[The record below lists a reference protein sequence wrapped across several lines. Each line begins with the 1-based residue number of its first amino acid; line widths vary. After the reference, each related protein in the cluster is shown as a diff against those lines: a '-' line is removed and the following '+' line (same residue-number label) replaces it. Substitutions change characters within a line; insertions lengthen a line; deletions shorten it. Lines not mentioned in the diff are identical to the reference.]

1 MENAFPLSTQETL
14 RGTPPTPKGVSRANG
29 WLASALA
36 AIPTASRLKPV
47 AYSFADQALAVGGG
61 FLVNVALARTQTKQ
75 EYGMF
80 ALSYSFYVFLTSIHN
95 STILEPYTVYGSGR
109 YRERFTEYLRL
120 MVRCNAVLGLAL
132 SGLLFLVYVLLWWL
146 APQWTSR
153 ALLGLA
159 LTVGVLLS
167 GLFLRRVFY
176 IQRQAALAAKTSLVF
191 FLTVAC
197 GLWLATKAHVLDSFS
212 AFLVLA
218 LGWIVAGAAFGKKL
232 AFGNP
237 KQHFHELEPNYWREH
252 WKYTR
257 WVLATAFVYQ
267 FATQA
272 YYWLLAGFLSVTE
285 VGELRAMYMLVA
297 PVEQVLVAISFI
309 VLPALAAHYA
319 AKRMGNFLSL
329 WKRNVLA
336 VAGVTGLFALGVRI
350 FGKPALHILY
360 AGKFD
365 GLAPLL
371 YVLALSP
378 LFMGVGVT
386 MINGLNASEKPKLV
400 FYGSLCGAIATFLFG
415 IPLVSH
421 WGLRG
426 ATYGMLLSGATYAA
440 AMTIGFFL
448 NVYNNARKE
457 GDSIPVNGSSWL
469 FAEVTARL
477 LSTDERD
484 EELSPPPAGTT
495 R

>member
-1 MENAFPLSTQETL
+1 M
-14 RGTPPTPKGVSRANG
+14 
-29 WLASALA
+29 
-36 AIPTASRLKPV
+36 PV

-80 ALSYSFYVFLTSIHN
+80 ALSYSFYIFLTSIHN
-95 STILEPYTVYGSGR
+95 AVILEPYTVYGSGR
-109 YRERFTEYLRL
+109 YRERFAEYLRL

-132 SGLLFLVYVLLWWL
+132 SGILLLAYLLLLWV
-146 APQWTSR
+146 APHWTSQ

-159 LTVGVLLS
+159 LTVGVLLW

-176 IQRQAALAAKTSLVF
+176 IQRQATLAAKTSLVF
-191 FLTVAC
+191 FVTVAG
-197 GLWLATKAHVLDSFS
+197 GLWLATKAHVLDGFW

-218 LGWIVAGAAFGKKL
+218 LGWIIAGAAFGRKL
-232 AFGNP
+232 AFGNL
-237 KQHFHELEPNYWREH
+237 KQRFHELEPSYWREH

-267 FATQA
+267 FATQG
-272 YYWLLAGFLSVTE
+272 YYWLLAGLLSATE

-309 VLPALAAHYA
+309 VLPALASHYA
-319 AKRMGNFLSL
+319 AKRMENFLFL

-336 VAGVTGLFALGVRI
+336 VAGVTGLFAVGVRI
-350 FGKPALHILY
+350 LGKPAMHILY

-365 GLAPLL
+365 DLAPLL

-378 LFMGVGVT
+378 LLIGVGGT
-386 MINGLNASEKPKLV
+386 MMNGLNAAEKPKLV
-400 FYGSLCGAIATFLFG
+400 FYGFLCSAAATFLVG
-415 IPLVSH
+415 IPLVTH

-426 ATYGMLLSGATYAA
+426 ATFGMLLSGATYAV
-440 AMTIGFFL
+440 AMTVGFLL
-448 NVYNNARKE
+448 NVQNNARRE
-457 GDSIPVNGSSWL
+457 GNLSPINGPSLL
-469 FAEVTARL
+469 FSGMPAGL
-477 LSTDERD
+477 PPTDEKD
-484 EELSPPPAGTT
+484 DVESPPPMGRA